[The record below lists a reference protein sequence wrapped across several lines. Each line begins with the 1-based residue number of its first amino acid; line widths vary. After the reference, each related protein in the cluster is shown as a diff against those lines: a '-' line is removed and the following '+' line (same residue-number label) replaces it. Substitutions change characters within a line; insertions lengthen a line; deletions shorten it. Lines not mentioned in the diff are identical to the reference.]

1 MLGLTSEVE
10 CCFPIVLHCL
20 EPFMLTACLNYSA
33 GTLLDSDKFDL
44 GFTFIGS
51 SMQGWDLVAT
61 EFILSELVDS

>member
-1 MLGLTSEVE
+1 MLGLASEVE

-51 SMQGWDLVAT
+51 SKQG
-61 EFILSELVDS
+61 